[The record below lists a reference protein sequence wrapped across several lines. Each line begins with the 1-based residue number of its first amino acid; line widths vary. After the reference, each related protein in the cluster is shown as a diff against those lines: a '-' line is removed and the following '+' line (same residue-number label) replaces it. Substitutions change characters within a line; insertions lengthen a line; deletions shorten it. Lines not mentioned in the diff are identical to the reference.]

1 MSLTIL
7 VIATLLAGA
16 PPPDAAPAPPPPAA
30 DDDIIVVEARP
41 RSPADPFVAANAQS
55 FAVTQQVDK
64 AFVGPVSIAYKTKI
78 PEPIRNG
85 IRNFLNNTREPVIF
99 LNFLLQFKPGKA
111 AETFGR
117 FAINTTVGAAGL
129 FDMAKRRPFKLP
141 RRPNGFAD
149 TMGYY
154 GVKPGPFLFLPLIG
168 PTTVRDAIGGGLDRL
183 VLPFAFG
190 APFTDFAYG
199 ASTGTLSGLEYRSSF
214 DDQLRTIRE
223 ESRDPYRTRREL
235 YLRKRQAEIDDLRG
249 RPSEPAPPVIAEAK
263 LPG

>member
-1 MSLTIL
+1 M
-7 VIATLLAGA
+7 LAGA
-16 PPPDAAPAPPPPAA
+16 PPPEAGPAVTPPP
-30 DDDIIVVEARP
+30 DDSDIIVVEARP
-41 RSPADPFVAANAQS
+41 RSPTDPFVAVNAQS

-64 AFVGPVSIAYKTKI
+64 ALVGPVAIAYKTRI

-99 LNFLLQFKPGKA
+99 LNFLLQVKPGKA

-117 FAINTTVGAAGL
+117 FAINCTIGVAGL

-149 TMGYY
+149 TMGFY

-183 VLPFAFG
+183 VLPLAFG
-190 APFTDFAYG
+190 SPFTEFAYG
-199 ASTGTLSGLEYRSSF
+199 ASTGTLSALEYRSSF
-214 DDQLRTIRE
+214 DEQLREIRE
-223 ESRDPYRTRREL
+223 ESHDPYRTRREL
-235 YLRKRQAEIDDLRG
+235 YLHNRQIEIDELRG
-249 RPSEPAPPVIAEAK
+249 HPSEPPAPAVAQPA

>member
-1 MSLTIL
+1 M
-7 VIATLLAGA
+7 ATAILLAGTPPSDTAAVAA
-16 PPPDAAPAPPPPAA
+16 PPA

-64 AFVGPVSIAYKTKI
+64 AFVGPVSLAYKTRI

-99 LNFLLQFKPGKA
+99 LNYLLQMKPGKA

-117 FAINTTVGAAGL
+117 FAINTTIGGAGL
-129 FDMAKRRPFKLP
+129 FDMAKRRPFRLP
-141 RRPNGFAD
+141 RHPNGFAD
-149 TMGYY
+149 TMAFY
-154 GVKPGPFLFLPLIG
+154 GVRPGPFLFLPLIG
-168 PTTVRDAIGGGLDRL
+168 PTTVRDAIGGGIDRL

-190 APFTDFAYG
+190 TPFTEFAYG

-214 DDQLRTIRE
+214 DEQLREIRE

-235 YLRKRQAEIDDLRG
+235 YLRKRQAEIDELRG
-249 RPSEPAPPVIAEAK
+249 HPSEPPVPVVAQEV